1 MKGFW
6 EKTKKTLK
14 NKASSLGEKVEEY
27 GKYGK
32 LALTKYNLIKQL
44 EKMHENLGSLVYTTW
59 KEEKLKKIDDN
70 EEILNLLLK
79 IRGLEN
85 EIKEVNDQI
94 VSIKKEEQEEKRKK
108 ESK

>member
-14 NKASSLGEKVEEY
+14 SKASSLGEKVEEY

-32 LALTKYNLIKQL
+32 LTLTKYNLIKQL
-44 EKMHENLGSLVYTTW
+44 EKMHASLGSLVYSTW
-59 KEEKLKKIDDN
+59 KEEKLKKLDDN

-85 EIKEVNDQI
+85 EIKEVEDQI
-94 VSIKKEEQEEKRKK
+94 ATLKREEEKQKK
-108 ESK
+108 KSE